1 METKSISFS
10 EVFPL
15 FQDYIQFEKRY
26 SSHTLTSYSTDIK
39 QLFDYFFTTYND
51 ANLNFTLTP
60 VFIRSWLASLKDE
73 GLDPRSINRKIASMQ
88 SFFQFL
94 RKKNLINTNPVAALK
109 MLKTAKRLPSFLKEE
124 QTNEVVFSENGENQN
139 NWKVKTE
146 KIIVLILYNSGLRV
160 SELVHLQEK
169 QVDFHLKQLK
179 VLGKGNKER
188 QIPLKDEL
196 LQEINSYGEEKR
208 KHFQT
213 FDNVFLLVNQQGR
226 KLNTQYVYRAVK
238 SRMKPLVNVGKKS
251 PHVLRHSFATHLMN
265 NGAELNAVKDLLGH
279 SSLAATQIY
288 THTTIEQ
295 LKKVHKKAHPKA

>member
-26 SSHTLTSYSTDIK
+26 SIHTLTSYSTDIK

-51 ANLNFTLTP
+51 ANLNFALTP

-109 MLKTAKRLPSFLKEE
+109 MLKTAKRLPSFLKED

-196 LQEINSYGEEKR
+196 LQEINSYREEKR